1 MGRRSGV
8 LFVWVVRHAVPI
20 MTRRGPCCRI
30 ARVVGIGFA
39 THAGLGSRRVV
50 QTEYVLL
57 LLRDVKRVDS
67 GASRAGLKLP
77 TLLVFCTLRS
87 GWPLPAP
94 LTLRARKGL
103 LYVRARVCACSLA

>member
-57 LLRDVKRVDS
+57 LLRDVKRVE
-67 GASRAGLKLP
+67 RAGQASSFP
-77 TLLVFCTLRS
+77 PCS
-87 GWPLPAP
+87 YSAH
-94 LTLRARKGL
+94 
-103 LYVRARVCACSLA
+103 CALAGRCRRR